1 MNKFNI
7 VKFCHRWKAVTFYI
21 INNVIAILLVSYVR
35 RGGGDMPYNEEC
47 QPNQGLQDDDE
58 ELQDA
63 ITFWRDM
70 KKTAEEKLKE
80 LQETKQKD
88 NNI

>member
-1 MNKFNI
+1 
-7 VKFCHRWKAVTFYI
+7 
-21 INNVIAILLVSYVR
+21 
-35 RGGGDMPYNEEC
+35 MPYDEEC
-47 QPNQGLQDDDE
+47 QPNQELQDAE

>member
-7 VKFCHRWKAVTFYI
+7 RKFCHRFPAVTFYI
-21 INNVIAILLVSYVR
+21 INDINTILLLSYAR
-35 RGGGDMPYNEEC
+35 QGGGDMPSKEGR
-47 QPNQGLQDDDE
+47 QPNQGLQYDDE

-70 KKTAEEKLKE
+70 QKTAEEKLKE

>member
-1 MNKFNI
+1 
-7 VKFCHRWKAVTFYI
+7 VTFYNI

-35 RGGGDMPYNEEC
+35 RGGGDMPYDEEC
-47 QPNQGLQDDDE
+47 QPNQELQYAE

>member
-1 MNKFNI
+1 
-7 VKFCHRWKAVTFYI
+7 
-21 INNVIAILLVSYVR
+21 
-35 RGGGDMPYNEEC
+35 MPYNEEC
-47 QPNQGLQDDDE
+47 QPNQGLQDDE

-70 KKTAEEKLKE
+70 QKTAEEKLKE

>member
-1 MNKFNI
+1 M
-7 VKFCHRWKAVTFYI
+7 TFYNI